1 MTEWKLAQKAILV
14 VGVIGMAGAVYT
26 AVKVDRLVRIGAGY
40 KAKTVC
46 SEIFVAGRDKAR
58 VLSAEF
64 VGMPATMEQVKVKI
78 DEDAQTV
85 KARGPFGLGGIH
97 AVYRPG
103 FGCTLANAGR
113 VRPLASVEISDKAS
127 GDEWSLARPI
137 SGEALDYV
145 DYAAV
150 DFAFTQ
156 SFEENATNQRSFLA
170 IVDGKI
176 VDEMYAEGFSEATPF
191 LSWSMAKSVTASLVG
206 AAVLNGYIDIEA
218 PVPVPEWVGDD
229 AKSKI
234 TWNDLLRMQSGL
246 NFEENYGDPRSDV
259 NRMLFEKPDA
269 GGVAS
274 QSNADHAPGEVWY
287 YSSGTTN
294 LIARTLRQVLSA
306 KGVDFYQFAHDAL
319 LDPLGAKSVVL
330 EPDASGSF
338 IGSSYVYATARDWA
352 RLGQLYLDDG
362 IWDGVRLLPEG
373 WSEYVTSP
381 TTASDRQYGAQFWLN
396 LDGADGRERYIPDL
410 PESAYYMGGHEG
422 QYVVIVPDKKMVMV
436 RTGMTR
442 GRPAM
447 PEVAPLFSDVYE
459 AVGRVSNKD

>member
-1 MTEWKLAQKAILV
+1 MTEWKFAQKAILV
-14 VGVIGMAGAVYT
+14 AGAIGIAGAVYA

-46 SEIFVAGRDKAR
+46 SELFVAGRNKAQ
-58 VLSAEF
+58 VLGAEF
-64 VGMPATMEQVKVKI
+64 AGMPATMEQVTVKV

-97 AVYRPG
+97 AVYRSG

-113 VRPLASVEISDKAS
+113 VRPLVPVKLADQA
-127 GDEWSLARPI
+127 GGEWPLARPI

-150 DFAFTQ
+150 DFAITQ
-156 SFEENATNQRSFLA
+156 SFEENTTNQRSFLV

-176 VDEMYAEGFSEATPF
+176 IDEMYAEGFSETTPF

-206 AAVLNGYIDIEA
+206 AAVLNGYVDIEA
-218 PVPVPEWVGDD
+218 PIPVPEWAGDD
-229 AKSKI
+229 AKSRI
-234 TWNDLLRMQSGL
+234 TWNDMLRMQSGL
-246 NFEENYGDPRSDV
+246 SFEENYDDPRSDV
-259 NRMLFEKPDA
+259 NRMLFERPDA
-269 GGVAS
+269 GGAAS
-274 QSNADHAPGEVWY
+274 HSNAEYAPGEVWY

-294 LIARTLRQVLSA
+294 LIARTLRQVM
-306 KGVDFYQFAHDAL
+306 KEQGVDFYQFAHDAL
-319 LDPLGAKSVVL
+319 LDPIGAESVVL

-381 TTASDRQYGAQFWLN
+381 TTAADRQYGAHFWLN
-396 LDGADGRERYIPDL
+396 LDGADGRERFIPGL

-447 PEVAPLFSDVYE
+447 PEVAPLFSDVYG
-459 AVGRVSNKD
+459 AVGRGPNED